1 MLTNSC
7 PIALQFDFT
16 RISFST
22 NQESF
27 HLWQS
32 NEPRRNNKKIGSV
45 VCSILAVSEKV
56 CVRWSWQD
64 NLTELNLMF
73 DNNSGTKRFRFISE
87 HSLTFADAI
96 QGVDG
101 HKLLIPAIS
110 WGTLRPRQAR
120 SSVRQ
125 KCDIIPLLSCNRDI
139 SGPKKAVGISD
150 VGCEVE
156 LILARAA
163 IFTPLWAMAIN
174 ICTPP
179 LRSC

>member
-1 MLTNSC
+1 V
-7 PIALQFDFT
+7 QFFT

-22 NQESF
+22 NRESF
-27 HLWQS
+27 YLGQS
-32 NEPRRNNKKIGSV
+32 NEPRRKNEQIGSV

-101 HKLLIPAIS
+101 HNLLIP
-110 WGTLRPRQAR
+110 WN
-120 SSVRQ
+120 SSVVM
-125 KCDIIPLLSCNRDI
+125 I
-139 SGPKKAVGISD
+139 
-150 VGCEVE
+150 
-156 LILARAA
+156 LIFKVVT
-163 IFTPLWAMAIN
+163 I
-174 ICTPP
+174 
-179 LRSC
+179 LRGFFHGFKGKS